1 MLNNKFLQLTLSTKD
16 NINLTKQLSDGFKRS
31 VYWNKYQT
39 IFAKVINNGIKMHEL
54 LNASFQD
61 VKRLFILAY
70 DTTDG
75 DDAGMKN

>member
-1 MLNNKFLQLTLSTKD
+1 M
-16 NINLTKQLSDGFKRS
+16 TKQLSDGFKRS

-39 IFAKVINNGIKMHEL
+39 IFAKVIYNGIKMHEL
-54 LNASFQD
+54 LNASFQG

-75 DDAGMKN
+75 DDAGIKNKFSSKSKD